1 MTWVRRA
8 ATTIGATAAMLA
20 LGSTAAFAHY
30 CARTD
35 FHEAARANLTT
46 KSQAWIGGEDFYE
59 LLAEFLPQD
68 PELPDCFNIGAGLAH
83 LEAFLTHPD
92 RADWVYKGPGLLAGG
107 AEKNGRL
114 PAHFS
119 HALGDAFDEAWDIGM
134 ETCPPPLPD
143 LDD

>member
-8 ATTIGATAAMLA
+8 ATTIGASAAMLA

-35 FHEAARANLTT
+35 FNEAARANLTT
-46 KSQAWIGGEDFYE
+46 RSQAWIGGEDFYA
-59 LLAEFLPQD
+59 LLEEFLPQD
-68 PELPDCFNIGAGLAH
+68 PDLPECFDVGAGLEH
-83 LEAFLTHPD
+83 LEEFLTAPA

-107 AEKNGRL
+107 AERNGRL

-119 HALGDAFDEAWDIGM
+119 HDLADAFDEAWELGM
-134 ETCPPPLPD
+134 DGCSEEVTA
-143 LDD
+143 